1 METGHNMCFY
11 MGLNRWRVNPSADA
25 QVIPHVLQ
33 LLILKGSRGCQPFRS
48 RPPLKMSD
56 SLLAI
61 FQAYLLL
68 IGSHWHSSKKLP
80 MHHTSSLD
88 CSEWDCSMVCVCT
101 AGCLLWTP
109 RVYELSKCWSEV
121 CVCVFHRGSE
131 CPRCVCVCVCVCRI
145 LVSCIWHASLSVS
158 SGDEINLELDADVKK
173 PQLTSSRSSLISYQ
187 WIVGGGKAACNYLV
201 HLGFL

>member
-1 METGHNMCFY
+1 
-11 MGLNRWRVNPSADA
+11 
-25 QVIPHVLQ
+25 
-33 LLILKGSRGCQPFRS
+33 
-48 RPPLKMSD
+48 MSD

-121 CVCVFHRGSE
+121 CVCVCISQRQWVSTVCLCVRVCLQDFSLLHLTCFVKCELRRWDQFRVRCWCEETSTHFFKVITDLIPVNSWRGKGSLQLSGPFRISLDLVACKE
-131 CPRCVCVCVCVCRI
+131 GDFVISSFLSTACTLSPLTATSVC
-145 LVSCIWHASLSVS
+145 SVLK
-158 SGDEINLELDADVKK
+158 D
-173 PQLTSSRSSLISYQ
+173 P
-187 WIVGGGKAACNYLV
+187 NYLQQFV
-201 HLGFL
+201 